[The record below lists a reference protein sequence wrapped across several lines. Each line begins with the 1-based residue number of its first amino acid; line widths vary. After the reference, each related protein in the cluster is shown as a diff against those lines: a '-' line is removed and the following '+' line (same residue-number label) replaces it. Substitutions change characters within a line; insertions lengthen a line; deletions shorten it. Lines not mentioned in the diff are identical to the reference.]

1 MSNAGKIMIKE
12 IFSNLKFVVIA
23 FISALIIQL
32 LSLVQPQ
39 IMRRIIDIHIV
50 NKDMKSIYISI
61 IFMVGIPIISTL
73 INVLYSAINAWAA
86 KKISTG
92 LTRKIFMNNIRQPLC
107 FFDESKSGELTNRSG
122 AEFSGFINFWLI
134 DVPNTLVNVIVS
146 GFILVTLFKI
156 NTTVTII
163 QIAAI
168 PIFLIPS
175 LWLNKHMDKYV
186 SNIMEN
192 LSKAKHTISES
203 YIGVRFIKAYNLEN
217 NRCNKIKEY
226 QDNQLNSFAK
236 TVAWERIAGDWSL
249 QLISVAL
256 IGLSFSILALSVI
269 KGDITIGMLTVYI
282 AYLPKIHNAIIYFSS
297 SNLKFRNEISTHRE
311 TFEAFSRKLE
321 DEEFGVTDIKE
332 LKNTNTNIKLENVCF
347 KYPSAPDYILNNL
360 TLEVNE
366 GEFVGIIGESGV
378 GKTTIFDLLLRFY
391 NIDKGNVFVNGIN
404 VKNIPSESLRKN
416 IALVSQ
422 DIFLIAGTI
431 KENLLLVKPT
441 ATDEEIY
448 EAVRKANLTEVINKL
463 PEGID
468 TYIGENASKL
478 SGGEKQRLSI
488 ARALLSNRKIILLD
502 EVTSALDN
510 NLESEIESAILNLV
524 KSENITVIAIA
535 HRLQFLQQ
543 ADKIYLI
550 KNGTIDDLGTYG
562 ELKQRGKLFENVSK
576 AVVE

>member
-1 MSNAGKIMIKE
+1 MNNSGKIMKKE
-12 IFSNLKFVVIA
+12 ILSNLRFIIIA

-50 NKDMKSIYISI
+50 NKDIKAIYISI

-92 LTRKIFMNNIRQPLC
+92 LTRKIFLSNIKQPLC
-107 FFDESKSGELTNRSG
+107 FFDESKSGELTNKSG

-134 DVPNTLVNVIVS
+134 DVPNTLVNIIISV
-146 GFILVTLFKI
+146 FILITLFKI
-156 NTTVTII
+156 SSTVTFI
-163 QIAAI
+163 QIIAI
-168 PIFLIPS
+168 PLFLFPT

-192 LSKAKHTISES
+192 LSKVKHTISES
-203 YIGVRFIKAYNLEN
+203 YIGIRFIKAYNLEN
-217 NRCNKIKEY
+217 NRCDKVKEY
-226 QDNQLNSFAK
+226 QDKQLNSFAK
-236 TVAWERIAGDWSL
+236 TIAWERIAGDWSL

-256 IGLSFSILALSVI
+256 IGLSFSILALGVI
-269 KGDITIGMLTVYI
+269 NGDLTIGMLTVYI
-282 AYLPKIHNAIIYFSS
+282 AYLPKIHNTFIYFSS
-297 SNLKFRNEISTHRE
+297 SNLKFRNEISTHRK
-311 TFEAFSRKLE
+311 TFETFSRKLE
-321 DEEFGVTDIKE
+321 DDEFGVTDIIE
-332 LKNTNTNIKLENVCF
+332 PQNTNTNIKLENVYF
-347 KYPSAPDYILNNL
+347 KYPSAPEYILKDL
-360 TLEVNE
+360 TLDVNE
-366 GEFVGIIGESGV
+366 GQFVGIIGESGV
-378 GKTTIFDLLLRFY
+378 GKTTIFDLLMRFY
-391 NIDKGNVFVNGIN
+391 NIDKGNIFVNGIN
-404 VKNIPSESLRKN
+404 IKNMSSETLRKN

-422 DIFLIAGTI
+422 DTFLIAGTI

-441 ATDEEIY
+441 ATDKEIY
-448 EAVRKANLTEVINKL
+448 DVVKKANLTEVIGKL
-463 PEGID
+463 PQGID

-478 SGGEKQRLSI
+478 SGGEKQRISI
-488 ARALLSNRKIILLD
+488 ARALLSNRRIFLLD

-543 ADKIYLI
+543 SHKIYLI
-550 KNGTIDDLGTYG
+550 KNGTVDDLGTYD
-562 ELKQRGKLFENVSK
+562 ELKQRGKLFENPPRT
-576 AVVE
+576 AEL